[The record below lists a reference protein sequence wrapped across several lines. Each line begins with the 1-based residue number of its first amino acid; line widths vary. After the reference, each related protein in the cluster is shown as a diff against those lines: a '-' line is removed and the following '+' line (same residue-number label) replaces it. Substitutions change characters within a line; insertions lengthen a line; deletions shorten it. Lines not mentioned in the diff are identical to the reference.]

1 MVDSDPASI
10 CIPSTVSIEDCL
22 ARARARLAPG
32 LLRVQAAPSPP
43 GLQCSDPHLFLI
55 ADAICIAETIGTEL
69 PISYAPH
76 VLRKYNGSHPSV
88 HVTLIGI

>member
-1 MVDSDPASI
+1 MADSDLRLHLHSVGGLHRRLPRSRPLVS
-10 CIPSTVSIEDCL
+10 PS
-22 ARARARLAPG
+22 G

-76 VLRKYNGSHPSV
+76 VLRKYNGSHPGV